1 MIDVYYW
8 PTVNGRKITI
18 ALEEIGLPYRI
29 IPVDPTRGE
38 AGRLEFLR
46 INPNGKIPAIVD
58 DDAPGGRDVVI
69 FESGAILQYLAEKS
83 GKLMPTDTAGR
94 YDVIKWLFFQAA
106 NVGPIMGQLA
116 HFHDY
121 AREKIQYALNRYGSE
136 TERLYRVLD
145 HRLRDSRHVAGDQF
159 TIADIAIW
167 TWIMPARQEQRWEDW
182 PSLKR
187 WHDAVAARPGV
198 IRGNAVRLD
207 LQGIGAQRL
216 DDAQWNLLYG
226 WQQAPR

>member
-8 PTVNGRKITI
+8 PTVNGRKVTI
-18 ALEEIGLPYRI
+18 ALEEVGLPYRV
-29 IPVDPTRGE
+29 IPVNPTRGE
-38 AGRLEFLR
+38 TGRPDFLK
-46 INPNGKIPAIVD
+46 INPNGKIPVIVD
-58 DDAPGGRDVVI
+58 HDAPGAGRIVI

-83 GKLMPTDTAGR
+83 GKLMPTELAGR
-94 YDVIKWLFFQAA
+94 YEVIKWLVFQSA
-106 NVGPIMGQLA
+106 NIGPMMGQFA

-121 AREKIQYALNRYGSE
+121 AREKIQYALNRYGRE

-145 HRLRDSRHVAGDQF
+145 DRLRESQYVAGDDF
-159 TIADIAIW
+159 SIADISIW

-187 WHDAVAARPGV
+187 WHDAVAARPAV
-198 IRGNAVRLD
+198 IRGNRVRLD

-216 DDAQWNLLYG
+216 DDEQWNILYG